1 MALSKKTSPMDS
13 NDTHLN
19 LIQYLYNELINEIT
33 LLMECQIDLDLNLK
47 QEYQDHLKVL
57 EVLDNCI

>member
-1 MALSKKTSPMDS
+1 MDS

-19 LIQYLYNELINEIT
+19 LIQYLYDELSNESALLI
-33 LLMECQIDLDLNLK
+33 ECQIDLDIKLK

>member
-19 LIQYLYNELINEIT
+19 LIQYLYDELSNESALLI
-33 LLMECQIDLDLNLK
+33 ECQIDLDIKLK

>member
-1 MALSKKTSPMDS
+1 MDS

-19 LIQYLYNELINEIT
+19 LIQYLYNELSTESA
-33 LLMECQIDLDLNLK
+33 LLIECQIDLDIILK